1 MQEAFSLT
9 SEAVRGRS
17 AASAVAEHV
26 ERAMRRADEIRPA
39 RDALAAA
46 DTKKRLGNDAFRAGD
61 YLKAYSEYGEAH
73 EALNVASE
81 ESTTSWE
88 AERARL
94 TLLANSAQCAL
105 KAGKSIRRRD
115 LLPRRAYAQRV
126 HRRRHDVQEGA
137 RSTRP
142 RARRPR
148 RDGPRPRRR
157 RRGAHP
163 RVARG

>member
-61 YLKAYSEYGEAH
+61 YLKAYGEYGEAH

-88 AERARL
+88 AERAPHPPRQFR
-94 TLLANSAQCAL
+94 AVRAQ
-105 KAGKSIRRRD
+105 GWKSIRRRSLCRD
-115 LLPRRAYAQRV
+115 ALKLSACTADATMFKKVLVRLALAHDALGETDRALAV
-126 HRRRHDVQEGA
+126 VAEAHI
-137 RSTRP
+137 
-142 RARRPR
+142 
-148 RDGPRPRRR
+148 
-157 RRGAHP
+157 RGL
-163 RVARG
+163 RG

>member
-1 MQEAFSLT
+1 MKTRVRRLPPRRRETLGGVAVSSLSSRRTHAMESFSEMQEAFSLT

-88 AERARL
+88 AERAPHPPRQFR
-94 TLLANSAQCAL
+94 AVRAQ
-105 KAGKSIRRRD
+105 GWKSIRRRS
-115 LLPRRAYAQRV
+115 LLPRRA
-126 HRRRHDVQEGA
+126 
-137 RSTRP
+137 
-142 RARRPR
+142 
-148 RDGPRPRRR
+148 
-157 RRGAHP
+157 
-163 RVARG
+163 

>member
-1 MQEAFSLT
+1 MESFSAMQEAFSLT

-105 KAGKSIRRRD
+105 KAGNPSGAAS
-115 LLPRRAYAQRV
+115 LLPRRA
-126 HRRRHDVQEGA
+126 
-137 RSTRP
+137 
-142 RARRPR
+142 
-148 RDGPRPRRR
+148 
-157 RRGAHP
+157 
-163 RVARG
+163 